1 MTRRNASQP
10 VKRAAATGN
19 LTALIKRL
27 SPANA
32 GCLILFQLPSCGFGF
47 AFTTGFMLSPASQAE
62 DSGMNEQLPII
73 NIHPLIDGATD
84 CQSVAEQIR
93 TACCEVG
100 FFYITGHGV
109 DETLQERLETLSRE
123 FFALPLERK
132 MEIRMALGG
141 RAWRGYFPVGDELTS
156 GQPDLKEGIYFGAEL
171 GNNHPLVKAGTP
183 MHGAN
188 LFPAN
193 PPHFRE
199 TVLEYMAAMTE
210 LGHRLMAGIALSL
223 GLEESYFADRYT
235 ADPLTLFRI
244 FNYPSG
250 NETGWGVGEH
260 TDYGI
265 LTILK
270 QDDSGGLQVKSKAC
284 WIEAPP
290 IKNSFVC
297 NIGDMLD
304 RMTGGLYRSTPHRVR
319 NQASRDRL
327 SFPFFFDPNFNAE
340 VKAIPLATPINDD
353 SQQRWDKASVHEF
366 NGTYGDYILGK
377 VSKVFPDLNNKVL

>member
-1 MTRRNASQP
+1 MT
-10 VKRAAATGN
+10 
-19 LTALIKRL
+19 
-27 SPANA
+27 
-32 GCLILFQLPSCGFGF
+32 
-47 AFTTGFMLSPASQAE
+47 
-62 DSGMNEQLPII
+62 QLPII
-73 NIHPLIDGATD
+73 NISGLTSEPEHRR
-84 CQSVAEQIR
+84 SVAEQIR
-93 TACCEVG
+93 NACCEVG

-109 DETLQERLETLSRE
+109 DEALQERLETLSRQ
-123 FFALPLERK
+123 FFAQPLESK

-171 GNNHPLVKAGTP
+171 GDDHPLVKAGAP

-193 PPHFRE
+193 IPHFRE
-199 TVLEYMAAMTE
+199 TVLDYMAAMTE
-210 LGHRLMAGIALSL
+210 LGHKLMAGIALSL
-223 GLEESYFADRYT
+223 GLEESYFADHYT

-244 FNYPSG
+244 FNYPAG
-250 NETGWGVGEH
+250 NKSGWGVGEH
-260 TDYGI
+260 TDYGL

-270 QDDSGGLQVKSKAC
+270 QDDSGGLQVKSKSG

-290 IKNSFVC
+290 IENSFVC

-340 VKAIPLATPINDD
+340 VKAIPLETPINDD
-353 SQQRWDKASVHEF
+353 CQQRWDKASVHEF
-366 NGTYGDYILGK
+366 SGTYGDYILGK
-377 VSKVFPDLNNKVL
+377 VAKVFPDLKATTSLTAHRK